1 MEMMT
6 KEQIFAE
13 IAKDNVAPASDSTL
27 TLESVVNKL
36 DETTQKFNDFQESVT
51 KAFEKQVEDISSK
64 LSTIGEHETE
74 VVNEVED
81 AEDSAE

>member
-1 MEMMT
+1 MLT

-13 IAKDNVAPASDSTL
+13 IAKDNVTPASDSTL

-64 LSTIGEHETE
+64 LATIGEHEE
-74 VVNEVED
+74 EYSDNED
-81 AEDSAE
+81 HADDSAE

>member
-1 MEMMT
+1 MLT

-13 IAKDNVAPASDSTL
+13 IAKDNVAPVSDTNL

-64 LSTIGEHETE
+64 LATIGEHETE
-74 VVNEVED
+74 DYSENED
-81 AEDSAE
+81 HADDSAE

>member
-1 MEMMT
+1 MLT

-13 IAKDNVAPASDSTL
+13 IAKDNVAPASGTNL

-64 LSTIGEHETE
+64 LATIGEHE
-74 VVNEVED
+74 NEVYGNEED
-81 AEDSAE
+81 HADDSAE